1 MDSSELI
8 DCQSCG
14 KQCKPETILKHISG
28 KKDCKKH
35 YSEHEKEHEKLKE
48 MSKIRYKNKYQ
59 IRHRSRTKESR
70 SLENKTYY
78 QQNRKQILDK
88 SIAKYRNE
96 TCSKSKFYEEIQFGP
111 IFPCICC
118 MRCLSLSGVKLLTEK
133 FQKFLEAF
141 EMDSYIDLNGRK
153 LLGNYYI
160 CHSCHQNLTKKKMP
174 NLCHKNRL
182 QLAEVPG
189 CLQISSLANQLLAK
203 SLIFYKFRPLKKTGM
218 AKMNDR
224 VINRL

>member
-35 YSEHEKEHEKLKE
+35 YSEHEKDHEKLRE
-48 MSKIRYKNKYQ
+48 RSKIRYKNKHH
-59 IRHRSRTKESR
+59 ISHNRTRTKESR
-70 SLENKTYY
+70 ILESKTYY
-78 QQNRKQILDK
+78 QENRKHVLDRN
-88 SIAKYRNE
+88 IAKYHE
-96 TCSKSKFYEEIQFGP
+96 KCSKSRFFEEIQFGP
-111 IFPCICC
+111 IFPCVCC
-118 MRCLSLSGVKLLTEK
+118 MRCLSLSGVKVLSEK
-133 FQKFLEAF
+133 FQTFLETF
-141 EMDSYIDLNGRK
+141 ELDSYIDLNSRK

-182 QLAEVPG
+182 QLAEVPE

-224 VINRL
+224 VK